1 MFFRCFR
8 HRICLSMLLG
18 IGAWQRVA
26 AQDVR
31 PSQPYAAG
39 LLLNPALAGV
49 SAVQRVSFTARDQY
63 PGLGLGFLTGAL
75 TAEARIER
83 WRGAVGATLVYDR
96 AGDAPLNRT
105 QLTVGYAY
113 HTRLTERW
121 SASGAVSIGFGVQNG
136 NLDRY
141 VFGDQLV
148 NDGSTIPTNE
158 TISYLPVIYPTV
170 GVGVLLYEKQGWLG
184 AAIHHANAPKL
195 GDWATAARLPPRVVL
210 HGGYKFY
217 LLSALSL
224 NEFYEFSLSPIV
236 NVQLQGATRGADVGF
251 SVQYTPVVLG
261 VLYRNPVL
269 FSAREDQ
276 HWLVLQLGLRQ
287 PGWVLGYSY
296 DLGLGRQVGG
306 AVAHE
311 LTFRLD
317 QADFSGLLKKKS
329 APKRQP
335 FVNTPA
341 F

>member
-1 MFFRCFR
+1 MFIPRSWC
-8 HRICLSMLLG
+8 IVALGLLLG
-18 IGAWQRVA
+18 GGAWHRA
-26 AQDVR
+26 MAQDAR
-31 PSQPYAAG
+31 PAQPYASG
-39 LLLNPALAGV
+39 LLLNPAMAGV
-49 SAVQRVSFTARDQY
+49 SAIRSVNMTVRNQY
-63 PGLGLGFLTGAL
+63 PGLGLGFLSGAL
-75 TAEARIER
+75 TGEARIER
-83 WRGAVGATLVYDR
+83 LRGAVGATIVYDR

-105 QLTVGYAY
+105 QITVGYAY
-113 HTRLTERW
+113 HTRLTENW

-170 GVGVLLYEKQGWLG
+170 GVGILLYEKQGWIG
-184 AAIHHANAPKL
+184 GAIHHANAPKL
-195 GDWATAARLPPRVVL
+195 GDWATAARLPPRVVI

-224 NEFYEFSLSPIV
+224 NEFYEFSLTPLV
-236 NVQLQGATRGADVGF
+236 NVQLQGPTRGLDVGF
-251 SVQYTPVVLG
+251 SAQYTPVVLG
-261 VLYRNPVL
+261 VLYRNPML
-269 FSAREDQ
+269 LSARDDQ

-287 PGWVLGYSY
+287 PGWALGYSY

-311 LTFRLD
+311 ITFRLD
-317 QADFSGLLKKKS
+317 QADFSGLLKKRS

-335 FVNTPA
+335 FVSTPA